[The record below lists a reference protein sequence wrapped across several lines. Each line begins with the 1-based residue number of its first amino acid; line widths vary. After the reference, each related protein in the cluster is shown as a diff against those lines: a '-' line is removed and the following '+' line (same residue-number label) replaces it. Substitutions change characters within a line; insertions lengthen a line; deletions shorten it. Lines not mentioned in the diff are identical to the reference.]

1 MFSNKKIRQLT
12 VKNCM
17 VLITYAVF
25 IIFLFVNLKAVFS
38 MIGTIMSLISPFL
51 MAIGIAYVFNLP
63 LSFYLKKLPEK
74 MKGRKAA
81 AATLALA
88 TIVIFIIFIVQIVAP
103 QLGTSIRALIDSVPM
118 YIDESAKFLS
128 ELSIRL
134 DLSPE
139 ILAQIN
145 SYVEMAETWLIELAT
160 TLLPKLLVMGKGFTN
175 GIVNLFMSF
184 VIAVYLTLSK
194 TKLLDQLN
202 TVFYAFLPDTVY
214 AYVRKT
220 GTLANATF
228 SNFISGQCLEAVI
241 IGVLCYFG
249 CLVLKIPYAPIIGV
263 VVGLTNIIP
272 IFGPIIGTIF
282 CGFLVLFV
290 SPIKAVIFV
299 VFGICLQQFES
310 NLIYPKVV
318 GTSVGLSGL
327 WVLFAITVGGG
338 LFGLMGMLLGLPTF
352 AIIYR
357 LFGDEVH
364 RRIRLKKAK
373 LAQAELSD
381 EEEIELIE
389 EIVD

>member
-88 TIVIFIIFIVQIVAP
+88 TIVVFIIFIVQIVAP

-241 IGVLCYFG
+241 IGVLCYIG
-249 CLVLKIPYAPIIGV
+249 CLVLNIPYAPIIGV

-364 RRIRLKKAK
+364 RRIRLKKVK